1 MKVEVAHGATY
12 FMYSARCGFPVQY
25 LSTYTRIHFN
35 LKLYF
40 IVLLALCQWLLLL
53 YTILITFLFQYCIVA
68 VVQVLQYTRISLLVS
83 VWDTNTDTWKMIFQ
97 SAHTTHIEN
106 PGCNILYGN
115 NRNNI
120 FLYIPTV
127 LIRSL
132 SLACIF
138 VVVQLRV
145 YAFNIFFSSF
155 FSCIRVLYC
164 IVSKQSRIFLF
175 VHIVVHSLTRIHK
188 SDCSRF

>member
-53 YTILITFLFQYCIVA
+53 YTILITFLFQYYIVA

-83 VWDTNTDTWKMIFQ
+83 VWDTNTDTWKIIFQ

-120 FLYIPTV
+120 FSYIPTV

-138 VVVQLRV
+138 FVVQLRV
-145 YAFNIFFSSF
+145 YAFNIFFRRF
-155 FSCIRVLYC
+155 FRAFVCC
-164 IVSKQSRIFLF
+164 IVLF
-175 VHIVVHSLTRIHK
+175 QNNQEFFCLFI
-188 SDCSRF
+188 

>member
-53 YTILITFLFQYCIVA
+53 YTILITFLFQYYIVA

-120 FLYIPTV
+120 FFIYTYGFDTV
-127 LIRSL
+127 SL
-132 SLACIF
+132 TRMHICCCSASCLCLQYFFF
-138 VVVQLRV
+138 VV
-145 YAFNIFFSSF
+145 FFVH
-155 FSCIRVLYC
+155 SCVVLYC
-164 IVSKQSRIFLF
+164 FKTIKNFSV
-175 VHIVVHSLTRIHK
+175 
-188 SDCSRF
+188 CSYSGS